1 MANSMD
7 QNGAINRIG
16 SMAEAVER
24 GFTEEN
30 SDKIHNVILAG
41 FRNVPVITG
50 SLKRSLLQKKDRSH
64 VWIVEPNRL
73 RFGST
78 LEYAYRAADHNK
90 INSAKVA
97 QAVADAL
104 FSTLGRQG

>member
-41 FRNVPVITG
+41 FRTVPIRSG
-50 SLKRSLLQKKDRSH
+50 DLLKSLVQKKNSDH
-64 VWIVEPNRL
+64 VWIVEPKRL
-73 RFGST
+73 RFGSK